1 MINPDSFSMMF
12 RDYCYAYL
20 GGAGKLLSNM
30 FKGVDRHLESA
41 CMNVHSEVYFSMIS
55 FYALFSTILPLTV
68 LVLSLTNI
76 IPLQAMFGINPLL
89 MIPIT
94 FAFPIG
100 VILLG
105 AIMPQMKASNRTS
118 ELQVEIPYASMYI
131 SVMVSGGLSPF
142 ESFLRMKKMN
152 LLPKMRDEVERIE
165 TIVMSTGVDP
175 LTAMEQAAKAVDI
188 KDYKEL
194 LLGYASSVRTGGDT
208 LHYLFNQTHNMFRT
222 LTINVKGKG
231 ETAAMLMEAYTIIGI
246 LGVLGLFLVFVV
258 GMSLPTAGV
267 SISPYQFFLFSFIVM
282 PALSFLFLY
291 AGDMVQ
297 FNYPISNWKPYYVLF
312 ITLPLAALL
321 ATQIVLPFFSESFL
335 RAPALMN
342 MIIWMRESM
351 NFAEGTEAAI
361 GVTITLIMIAI
372 PGWIADYYT
381 TGRDGKLQEGITQF
395 LRDLVEVRK
404 SGMSPEKS
412 IEALASRDY
421 GGFSKYLRD
430 ISTKINWGYPLR
442 QIYDEFSS
450 KIKNWL
456 ALVNIY
462 LLIDTMEVGG
472 GTEQS
477 NRNTS
482 RVQRVHPATGSREKS
497 RTNAINNSSIHWSST
512 THRNTVMFLGFFTGS
527 NLGVSV
533 PQAMLYRTLLTPLAI
548 HSFTLGLVTGKIVA
562 GRVSSGFKHAA
573 FLSLVLIGGNMGGI
587 ESQPWRWL
595 DIRRGLSPVIATVI
609 LAGTVLTIGGIIWSY
624 SLGAATVTAESYVND
639 TMDMLHEM
647 QERFDVEHVRYNMN
661 NDTLLVWVY
670 NYGKV
675 DIMIDV
681 YPTINSVQGET
692 ATNNK
697 VEAGETKK
705 ILFTFSSPL
714 VTQDQVVLKLYS
726 RRQNVAYYTYYIS

>member
-1 MINPDSFSMMF
+1 MINPENLGMLF

-20 GGAGKLLSNM
+20 GGIGKILSKT
-30 FKGVDRHLESA
+30 FKGVDRSLETA

-55 FYALFSTILPLTV
+55 FYALLSSIPPLTV
-68 LVLSLTNI
+68 LILSLLKI
-76 IPLQAMFGINPLL
+76 IPLQSLFGINPLL
-89 MIPIT
+89 MIPVTI
-94 FAFPIG
+94 ALPVG
-100 VILLG
+100 VILFG
-105 AIMPQMKASNRTS
+105 SIIPSMKASNRMS

-152 LLPKMRDEVERIE
+152 LLPKMKDEVERIE

-175 LTAMEQAAKAVDI
+175 LTAMEQAGKAVDI

-208 LHYLFNQTHNMFRT
+208 LHYLFNQTHNMFRN

-267 SISPYQFFLFSFIVM
+267 SISPFQFFIFSFIVM

-297 FNYPISNWKPYYVLF
+297 FNYPISNWKPYYILF
-312 ITLPLAALL
+312 ITIPIAALL
-321 ATQIVLPFFSESFL
+321 ATQIVLPFFSDSFL
-335 RAPALMN
+335 VVPALRN

-361 GVTITLIMIAI
+361 GVTITLLVIAI

-381 TGRDGKLQEGITQF
+381 AGRDGNLQSGITQF

-404 SGMSPEKS
+404 SGLSPEKS
-412 IEALASRDY
+412 LEALSTREY
-421 GGFSKYLRD
+421 GGFSKYLKD

-477 NRNTS
+477 IETLAEFS
-482 RVQRVHPATGSREKS
+482 ESTQQLEAEKKAVLMPLIIVPYIGAALLTG
-497 RTNAINNSSIHWSST
+497 T
-512 THRNTVMFLGFFTGS
+512 TVMFLGFFTGS

-533 PQAMLYRTLLTPLAI
+533 PQIMLYRTLLTPLAI
-548 HSFTLGLVTGKIVA
+548 HSFTLGLVTGKIVS
-562 GRVSSGFKHAA
+562 GRVSNGFKHAT
-573 FLSLVLIGGNMGGI
+573 FLSLVSLGGI
-587 ESQPWRWL
+587 WAVSNL
-595 DIRRGLSPVIATVI
+595 NLGGGLI
-609 LAGTVLTIGGIIWSY
+609 
-624 SLGAATVTAESYVND
+624 
-639 TMDMLHEM
+639 
-647 QERFDVEHVRYNMN
+647 
-661 NDTLLVWVY
+661 
-670 NYGKV
+670 
-675 DIMIDV
+675 
-681 YPTINSVQGET
+681 
-692 ATNNK
+692 
-697 VEAGETKK
+697 
-705 ILFTFSSPL
+705 
-714 VTQDQVVLKLYS
+714 
-726 RRQNVAYYTYYIS
+726 

>member
-20 GGAGKLLSNM
+20 GGIGKVLSNT
-30 FKGVDRHLESA
+30 FKGVDRDLESA

-55 FYALFSTILPLTV
+55 FYALISTVLPLTV
-68 LVLSLTNI
+68 LILSLANI
-76 IPLQAMFGINPLL
+76 IPLQAMLGINPLL
-89 MIPIT
+89 MVPIT
-94 FAFPIG
+94 LAFPTG
-100 VILLG
+100 VIIFG
-105 AIMPQMKASNRTS
+105 AIFPQMKASNRTS

-152 LLPKMRDEVERIE
+152 LLPKMRDEVDRIE

-282 PALSFLFLY
+282 PAMSFLFLY

-312 ITLPLAALL
+312 VTIPLGALL
-321 ATQIVLPFFSESFL
+321 ATQVVLPFFSESFL
-335 RAPALMN
+335 RVPALMN
-342 MIIWMRESM
+342 MIIWMRESL

-381 TGRDGKLQEGITQF
+381 TGRDGKLQDGITQF

-421 GGFSKYLRD
+421 GGFSHYLQD

-477 NRNTS
+477 IETLAEFS
-482 RVQRVHPATGSREKS
+482 ESTQQLEAEKKAVLMPLIIVPYIGAALLTG
-497 RTNAINNSSIHWSST
+497 T
-512 THRNTVMFLGFFTGS
+512 TVMFLGFFTGS

-533 PQAMLYRTLLTPLAI
+533 PQIMLYRTLLTPLAI
-548 HSFTLGLVTGKIVA
+548 HSFTLGLVTGKIVS

-573 FLSLVLIGGNMGGI
+573 FLSLVSLGGI
-587 ESQPWRWL
+587 WAVSNL
-595 DIRRGLSPVIATVI
+595 NLGGGLI
-609 LAGTVLTIGGIIWSY
+609 
-624 SLGAATVTAESYVND
+624 
-639 TMDMLHEM
+639 
-647 QERFDVEHVRYNMN
+647 
-661 NDTLLVWVY
+661 
-670 NYGKV
+670 
-675 DIMIDV
+675 
-681 YPTINSVQGET
+681 
-692 ATNNK
+692 
-697 VEAGETKK
+697 
-705 ILFTFSSPL
+705 
-714 VTQDQVVLKLYS
+714 
-726 RRQNVAYYTYYIS
+726 